1 VIAAQIAALR
11 SADVAGAFSY
21 ASPGIRA
28 LFRTPERFG
37 AMVDKGFAVLR
48 QPGDVIWLGQ
58 RAEGGQPVQRVML
71 RSTGAV
77 RILDYRMIEGPD
89 GWRIDGVSPVASGAN
104 GA

>member
-1 VIAAQIAALR
+1 
-11 SADVAGAFSY
+11 
-21 ASPGIRA
+21 
-28 LFRTPERFG
+28 
-37 AMVDKGFAVLR
+37 MVDKGFAVLR